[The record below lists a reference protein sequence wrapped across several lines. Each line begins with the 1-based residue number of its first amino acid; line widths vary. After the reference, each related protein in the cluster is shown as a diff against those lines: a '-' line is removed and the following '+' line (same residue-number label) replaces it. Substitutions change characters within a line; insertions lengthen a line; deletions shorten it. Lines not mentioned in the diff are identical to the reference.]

1 LVRVAIVDD
10 LGVVQEEV
18 RDLGTL
24 GGKGGCLRGHGV
36 PLVFAGLPPIVN
48 HGVQVPLI
56 HVIEGE
62 LVVKVAS
69 TCLASVEGI
78 AT

>member
-1 LVRVAIVDD
+1 MVGVAIVDD

-24 GGKGGCLRGHGV
+24 GGKGGSLRGHGV

-56 HVIEGE
+56 HVIEGK
-62 LVVKVAS
+62 LIVKVAS
-69 TCLASVEGI
+69 ACLAGVQGV

>member
-1 LVRVAIVDD
+1 LVGVPIVDD

-24 GGKGGCLRGHGV
+24 IGKGGSLWGHGV
-36 PLVFAGLPPIVN
+36 SLVFAGLPPIVN

-56 HVIEGE
+56 HVIEGK
-62 LVVKVAS
+62 LVVKVPS
-69 TCLASVEGI
+69 TCLAGV
-78 AT
+78 

>member
-1 LVRVAIVDD
+1 MVSVAIVDD

-24 GGKGGCLRGHGV
+24 GGKGGSLWSHGV

-48 HGVQVPLI
+48 HGVQISLI

-69 TCLASVEGI
+69 TCLTGVEGI